1 MRERY
6 FFIFIHKN
14 KICRLV
20 CSSFIMPYQRRVE
33 SPWSILPSS
42 APFVLQIAQLFLEVD
57 QIPVACLRSFFQAPL
72 QSETLDWCYRCYSRR
87 RCHPQDCSWSPWGS
101 PRVDQRMAPQF
112 LLNQKTILK
121 NVKYWIY
128 RIFRKYK
135 YVEVAVIG
143 WFGWLNWF
151 SVPHGFTSRFCS
163 SCVAYVLTKHIKIF
177 FM

>member
-1 MRERY
+1 
-6 FFIFIHKN
+6 
-14 KICRLV
+14 
-20 CSSFIMPYQRRVE
+20 
-33 SPWSILPSS
+33 
-42 APFVLQIAQLFLEVD
+42 
-57 QIPVACLRSFFQAPL
+57 
-72 QSETLDWCYRCYSRR
+72 
-87 RCHPQDCSWSPWGS
+87 
-101 PRVDQRMAPQF
+101 MAPQF